1 MRNTCFLV
9 VSFFLLFVNCE
20 PQNKSN
26 SVQPWEEYL
35 SYEEAGFDADKLDK
49 LTEFI
54 KEKSNTT
61 GLIAVYKGKK
71 IFEYGD
77 LEHISYIASNRKSI
91 LAMLMGKYVENG
103 TINLNQTLEEL
114 EIDDLEGLMDIE
126 KKATIDHLA
135 TARSGIF
142 HDPSYGG
149 DDRKNVLERG
159 SVEPGTYYLYNNWDF
174 NAVGYIF
181 EKLVGKTIYEELE
194 KQIAIPTGFEKWDL
208 SIQKKAGDTTK
219 SKYLAYPINLS
230 TKDMAKVGQL
240 MLNRGKWNGKQ
251 LISEN
256 WLKKIVT
263 IITPKDT
270 VSKRRGLSKFKSPD
284 FGYSYMWWTFDEFNE
299 NNIYKGSYSAHG
311 SGGQFITIIPKL
323 ELVIAHKTDFIKK
336 TNGKKTPRHIYYQ
349 IVDFIVN
356 AKI

>member
-1 MRNTCFLV
+1 MLRHKINRL
-9 VSFFLLFVNCE
+9 
-20 PQNKSN
+20 KR
-26 SVQPWEEYL
+26 QPWKEYS
-35 SYEEAGFDADKLDK
+35 SYEEAGFDAEE
-49 LTEFI
+49 TRPTFR
-54 KEKSNTT
+54 
-61 GLIAVYKGKK
+61 VYKGKIKHHWSFVSINGKK
-71 IFEYGD
+71 IFQYGD
-77 LEHISYIASNRKSI
+77 IQDISYIASCRKSI

-103 TINLNQTLEEL
+103 TINLNQTLDEL

-194 KQIAIPTGFEKWDL
+194 KQIAIPTGFENWDL
-208 SIQKKAGDTTK
+208 SIQKKSGDYTK

-240 MLNRGKWNGKQ
+240 MLIRGSG
-251 LISEN
+251 
-256 WLKKIVT
+256 
-263 IITPKDT
+263 
-270 VSKRRGLSKFKSPD
+270 
-284 FGYSYMWWTFDEFNE
+284 ME
-299 NNIYKGSYSAHG
+299 NN
-311 SGGQFITIIPKL
+311 
-323 ELVIAHKTDFIKK
+323 
-336 TNGKKTPRHIYYQ
+336 
-349 IVDFIVN
+349 
-356 AKI
+356 